1 MERRKLIRDEIRQK
15 RTRSIAREEAAQK
28 RAESVGSESSDTART
43 SASEAGDMRHKAP
56 GSLKGVTYHYPEP
69 RGSGKRSRSRD
80 R

>member
-15 RTRSIAREEAAQK
+15 RTRSVAREEAGQK
-28 RAESVGSESSDTART
+28 RGESVGSESSDTARN
-43 SASEAGDMRHKAP
+43 SASEDMRHKTP
-56 GSLKGVTYHYPEP
+56 KSLKGVTYHYPDT